1 MKKSVELAK
10 SIAAMRIDVQAMVDA
25 GDAEAANAKAEELN
39 ALVAEYN
46 KVVTAENAAKN
57 NFISNER
64 HGGKIMDFKTKNRIF
79 NKLLL
84 HKNLTAEE
92 QEYAKTLVD
101 TVGTGQN
108 ESVDADGGYLVPV
121 EHYNRVVELKKQY
134 IPLADLCWKY
144 PAKSKSGTIPT
155 LAGTSDKLTAFDELN
170 ALTAHKVA
178 FSAVSY
184 NLGLYGDLI
193 PVSNALMKDADVN
206 VIDVIGGVFA
216 KKAVN
221 TENKAILDTLKEKL
235 DSSADVYDANAI
247 ITGADQTAINTV
259 LNKVLDP
266 AASKNA
272 VIITNQSGF
281 DFLDNLSDENGHP
294 LLTASLADETQKK
307 YKGRNVV
314 VLNDADLANSGTGST
329 TMPFVIGD
337 IEEAI
342 VFATREGLEVAVS
355 SEAGFTAYATMLR
368 AIERFDVKWK
378 NSAAVGFAMVTPA

>member
-10 SIAAMRIDVQAMVDA
+10 SIAAMRIDVQALVDA
-25 GDAEAANAKAEELN
+25 GNAEEANAKAEELN

-57 NFISNER
+57 NFIYTNER
-64 HGGKIMDFKTKNRIF
+64 HGGKIMDFKAKNRIF

-84 HKNLTAEE
+84 HKNLSAEE

-101 TVGTGQN
+101 AVGTGAN
-108 ESVDADGGYLVPV
+108 ESVDADGGYLVPE

-134 IPLADLCWKY
+134 NPLAELCWKF
-144 PAKSKSGTIPT
+144 PAKSATGTIPT
-155 LAGTSDKLTAFDELN
+155 LAGTSDKLTSFDELN

-178 FSAVSY
+178 FAAVSY
-184 NLGLYGDLI
+184 KLGLYGDLI

-221 TENKAILDTLKEKL
+221 TENYAILTLLNEKR
-235 DSSADVYDANAI
+235 DSSSDVYNANAI
-247 ITGADQTAINTV
+247 IAGTDQTAINTV

-266 AASKNA
+266 AVSKNA
-272 VIITNQSGF
+272 KIITNQSGF

-294 LLTASLADETQKK
+294 LLSTSLADETQKK
-307 YKGRNVV
+307 YKGRDVIV
-314 VLNDADLANSGTGST
+314 MNDADLANVSSAI
-329 TMPFVIGD
+329 PFIVGD
-337 IEEAI
+337 IEEAV